1 MADIILEV
9 KDMHFAYGSTEVI
22 HGISFDVRQG
32 EIVTIIGAN
41 GAGKSTTLNTVVGLQ
56 RVSSGSIFYKG
67 KDISKAKPQELVSN
81 GMRFVPE
88 GRQIF
93 PAHTVEEN
101 LLLGAYTEKDKNKI
115 VERLE
120 NVYTR
125 FPRLKERR
133 QQSGGTL
140 SGGEQEMLAIG
151 RALMTNADLL
161 ILDEPSLGLAPI
173 IVSEVFALLSEISK
187 DGVTILLVE
196 QMANAALKISD
207 RAFVLETGNI
217 VLSGNSDEVRK
228 DPRVVEAYLGVT
240 GNHK

>member
-1 MADIILEV
+1 MADKILEV

-22 HGISFDVRQG
+22 HGISFDVKQG

-67 KDISKAKPQELVSN
+67 QDISKAKPQDLVRN
-81 GMRFVPE
+81 GMRLVPE

-101 LLLGAYTEKDKNKI
+101 LLLGAYTEKDKHK
-115 VERLE
+115 VLERME

-125 FPRLKERR
+125 FPRLRERS
-133 QQSGGTL
+133 QQTGGTL

-173 IVSEVFALLSEISK
+173 IVSEVFELLSEISK
-187 DGVTILLVE
+187 EGVTILLVE

-217 VLSGNSDEVRK
+217 VLSGTSDEVRK
-228 DPRVVEAYLGVT
+228 DPRVVEAYLGVA
-240 GNHK
+240 NNQK

>member
-1 MADIILEV
+1 MAEKILEV
-9 KDMHFAYGSTEVI
+9 KNMRFCYGSTEVI
-22 HGISFDVRQG
+22 HGISFDVEKG

-56 RVSSGSIFYKG
+56 RVSSGNILYKG
-67 KDISKAKPQELVSN
+67 QDITKAKPQALVRN
-81 GMRFVPE
+81 GIRLVPE

-101 LLLGAYTEKDKNKI
+101 LLLGAFAERSKEKT
-115 VERLE
+115 VERME
-120 NVYTR
+120 KVFQR
-125 FPRLKERR
+125 FPRLKERLH
-133 QQSGGTL
+133 QTGGTL

-151 RALMTNADLL
+151 RALMTDADLL

-173 IVSEVFALLSEISK
+173 IVSEVFDLLK
-187 DGVTILLVE
+187 DINKEGVTILLVE

-217 VLSGNSDEVRK
+217 VLAGNSDEVRT
-228 DPRVVEAYLGVT
+228 DPRVIEAYLGQ
-240 GNHK
+240 GK